1 MQRGF
6 INSHLFLFYRIS
18 TFSSKN
24 LLSEEVR
31 LISQILKVQLIKEL
45 KFDSSK
51 ENTYFKKDV

>member
-24 LLSEEVR
+24 LLSER
-31 LISQILKVQLIKEL
+31 WLISQILKVKLIKEL
-45 KFDSSK
+45 KFDASK